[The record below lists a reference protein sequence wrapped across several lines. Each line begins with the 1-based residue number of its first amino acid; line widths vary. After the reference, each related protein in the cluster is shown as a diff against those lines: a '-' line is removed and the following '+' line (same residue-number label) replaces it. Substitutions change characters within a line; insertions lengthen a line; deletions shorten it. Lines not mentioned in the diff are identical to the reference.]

1 MSMELVSVA
10 LWGVAVFTVVGSFFG
25 VALAAAARRFHV
37 PVDPAIEAVRDNLPS
52 ANCGAC
58 GFAGC
63 QSYAEKV
70 VADPE
75 VAPSL
80 CTPGGKEVAVSISE
94 LTGKI
99 VGEIKEEVAT
109 LRCAGTKL
117 VAFEQAAYQGIRSC
131 AAAALAFGGPK
142 ACKYGCLGLGDCI
155 QACAFDAIVATE
167 HGIVAIDADQC
178 TGCGLCVVAC
188 PKATIEMTPRQ
199 HRVILACTTKDKAKN
214 VKSACTV
221 GCTQCLQCIRK
232 CPAKAI
238 DFDDQGIISVD
249 HPACR
254 AYGSACNEIC
264 VEVCPTYILHRPG
277 MAPVAERKKVKKEAK
292 AAPVEVAT
300 ASGQ

>member
-1 MSMELVSVA
+1 MELLPVA
-10 LWGVAVFTVVGSFFG
+10 LWGIAVFTVVGTFFG

-70 VADPE
+70 VDDPG

-80 CTPGGKEVAVSISE
+80 CTPGGKDVALSIGE
-94 LTGKI
+94 LTGKS

-109 LRCAGTKL
+109 LRCAGTKQ
-117 VAFEQAAYQGIRSC
+117 VAFEQAQYDGIRSC
-131 AAAALAFGGPK
+131 AAATLAFGGPK
-142 ACKYGCLGLGDCI
+142 ACKYGCLGLGDCV
-155 QACAFDAIVATE
+155 QVCAFDAIAPNGL
-167 HGIVAIDADQC
+167 GIVAIDAAKC
-178 TGCGLCVVAC
+178 TGCGLCVLAC
-188 PKATIEMTPRQ
+188 PKETLEMVPRQ
-199 HRVILACTTKDKAKN
+199 QRVILACTTRDKAKN

-221 GCTQCLQCIRK
+221 GCTQCQQCIRK

-238 DFDDQGIISVD
+238 EFDGRGVIKVD
-249 HPACR
+249 HQACR
-254 AYGSACNEIC
+254 DYGENCNEIC

-277 MAPVAERKKVKKEAK
+277 MVPVAERKKVKKETK
-292 AAPVEVAT
+292 AAPVAEAVT
-300 ASGQ
+300 SL